1 MAIHPSSVVAPECK
15 IGADVT
21 VGPFCSVG
29 PNVTLGDGVVL
40 HSHVAIAGHT
50 QLGAGC
56 QIYPFASI
64 GHGPQD
70 LKYKG
75 EPTQL
80 IVGEGCFIREHVTM
94 NPGTVGGGGVT
105 KVGKN
110 GLFMVGVHIAHD
122 CQIGDQV
129 IMANNATLG
138 GHVEVGDQVIIGG
151 LAAVHQFVRIGRNV
165 MIGGLAGVE
174 HDVVPYALVMGERAS
189 LQGLNLVGL
198 KRRGYG
204 KDEIKALST
213 AYDIIFGK
221 DATLTERVQRL
232 AGEENQPRTV
242 SELLQFL
249 QSRSARSLCRPP
261 GT

>member
-1 MAIHPSSVVAPECK
+1 MAIHPSAVVAPGCQ

-21 VGPFCSVG
+21 IGPFCSVG
-29 PNVTLGDGVVL
+29 ENVTLGDGVVL
-40 HSHVAIAGHT
+40 HSHVALAGYT
-50 QLGAGC
+50 ELGAGC
-56 QIYPFASI
+56 QIFPFASI

-75 EPTQL
+75 EPTKL
-80 IVGEGCFIREHVTM
+80 IIGDGCIVREHVTM

-105 KVGKN
+105 RVGKN

-151 LAAVHQFVRIGRNV
+151 LAAVHQFVRIGRNA

-174 HDVVPYALVMGERAS
+174 HDVVPFALVMGERAF

-198 KRRGYG
+198 KRRGYD
-204 KDEIKALST
+204 KDEIKALSQ
-213 AYDIIFGK
+213 AYDLIFGK
-221 DATLTERVQRL
+221 EDTLTKRVEKL
-232 AGEENQPRTV
+232 AGTPNQSPTV
-242 SELLQFL
+242 TELLRFL
-249 QSRSARSLCRPP
+249 RSRSARSLCRPP
-261 GT
+261 GN